1 MNIQL
6 ALVCDHAIIDQ
17 HGKLSVL
24 GIFDRIWVERFPA
37 IHPRL
42 HLVLRLKGRRT
53 EVGDHAVLI
62 QLADDAGRE
71 VLRGEG
77 NVQIG
82 EPPAGVVDIEAAA
95 VLAFDVPL
103 ERTGIYTFEIT
114 VDGAHAASVP
124 ITVAQ
129 MPVPAH
135 PAPPQ
140 LPPLPPLPPMPPTPP
155 IIN

>member
-1 MNIQL
+1 MNVHL

-53 EVGDHAVLI
+53 EVGDHTVLI
-62 QLADDAGRE
+62 QLVDDTGRE
-71 VLRGEG
+71 ILRGEG

-82 EPPAGVVDIEAAA
+82 EPPAGILDIEAAA

-103 ERTGIYTFEIT
+103 ERAGVYTFEIA
-114 VDGAHAASVP
+114 VDGARVASVP
-124 ITVAQ
+124 IAVAQ
-129 MPVPAH
+129 MPSSAH
-135 PAPPQ
+135 PAP
-140 LPPLPPLPPMPPTPP
+140 PPMPPTPP
-155 IIN
+155 TIN

>member
-1 MNIQL
+1 MNVQL

-53 EVGDHAVLI
+53 EVGNHGVLI
-62 QLADDAGRE
+62 QLVDDGGRE
-71 VLRGEG
+71 ILRGEG
-77 NVQIG
+77 SVQIG

-103 ERTGIYTFEIT
+103 EKPGVYSFEIS
-114 VDGAHAASVP
+114 VDGSRVASVP

-129 MPVPAH
+129 MPASAH
-135 PAPPQ
+135 PAPP
-140 LPPLPPLPPMPPTPP
+140 PLPPTPP
-155 IIN
+155 TIN

>member
-1 MNIQL
+1 VNVQL

-53 EVGDHAVLI
+53 EVGDHTVLI
-62 QLADDAGRE
+62 QLVDDTGRE
-71 VLRGEG
+71 ILRGEG

-82 EPPAGVVDIEAAA
+82 EPPAGIVDIEAAA

-103 ERTGIYTFEIT
+103 ERTGVYTFEIA
-114 VDGAHAASVP
+114 VDGARVASVP
-124 ITVAQ
+124 IAVAQ
-129 MPVPAH
+129 MPSSAY
-135 PAPPQ
+135 PAPP
-140 LPPLPPLPPMPPTPP
+140 PPMPPTPP
-155 IIN
+155 TIN

>member
-1 MNIQL
+1 MNVQL

-53 EVGDHAVLI
+53 EVGDHTVLI
-62 QLADDAGRE
+62 QLVDDTGRE
-71 VLRGEG
+71 ILRGEG

-82 EPPAGVVDIEAAA
+82 EPPAGVLEIEAAA

-103 ERTGIYTFEIT
+103 DKPGVYTFEIA
-114 VDGAHAASVP
+114 VDGARVASVP
-124 ITVAQ
+124 ITVTQ
-129 MPVPAH
+129 MAAPAH
-135 PAPPQ
+135 PAPPS
-140 LPPLPPLPPMPPTPP
+140 PMPPVPP
-155 IIN
+155 TIN

>member
-1 MNIQL
+1 VNVQL

-53 EVGDHAVLI
+53 EVGDHGVLI
-62 QLADDAGRE
+62 QLMDDVGRE

-103 ERTGIYTFEIT
+103 EHAGVYTFEIA
-114 VDGAHAASVP
+114 VDGAHAAAVP
-124 ITVAQ
+124 ITVTQ
-129 MPVPAH
+129 MPATTH
-135 PAPPQ
+135 SAPP
-140 LPPLPPLPPMPPTPP
+140 PPLPPTPPT
-155 IIN
+155 IN

>member
-1 MNIQL
+1 MNVQL

-53 EVGDHAVLI
+53 EIGDHTVLI
-62 QLADDAGRE
+62 QLVDMQGQE
-71 VLRGEG
+71 ILRGEG
-77 NVQIG
+77 NVAIG
-82 EPPAGVVDIEAAA
+82 EPPAGVLDIEAAA

-103 ERTGIYTFEIT
+103 EKAGVYTFEIA
-114 VDGAHAASVP
+114 VDGARSASVP
-124 ITVAQ
+124 ITVAHMQ
-129 MPVPAH
+129 TPAH

-140 LPPLPPLPPMPPTPP
+140 PPLPPTPP

>member
-1 MNIQL
+1 MNVQL

-53 EVGDHAVLI
+53 EVGDHTVLI
-62 QLADDAGRE
+62 QLVDEVGRE
-71 VLRGEG
+71 ILRGEG

-82 EPPAGVVDIEAAA
+82 EPPAGILDIEAAA

-103 ERTGIYTFEIT
+103 EKAGIYTFEIA
-114 VDGAHAASVP
+114 VDGAHVASVP

-129 MPVPAH
+129 MPSSAH
-135 PAPPQ
+135 HAPP
-140 LPPLPPLPPMPPTPP
+140 PPLPPTPPT
-155 IIN
+155 IN

>member
-1 MNIQL
+1 MNVHL

-53 EVGDHAVLI
+53 EIGDHTVLI
-62 QLADDAGRE
+62 QLVDAQLQE
-71 VLRGEG
+71 ILRGEG
-77 NVQIG
+77 NVAIG

-103 ERTGIYTFEIT
+103 ERPGVYTFEIA

-124 ITVAQ
+124 ISVTQ
-129 MPVPAH
+129 MPAPAH

-140 LPPLPPLPPMPPTPP
+140 PPLPPAPPL
-155 IIN
+155 IN

>member
-1 MNIQL
+1 VNVQL

-53 EVGDHAVLI
+53 EVGDHTVLI
-62 QLADDAGRE
+62 QLVDDTGRE
-71 VLRGEG
+71 ILRGEG

-82 EPPAGVVDIEAAA
+82 EPPAGIVDIEAAA

-103 ERTGIYTFEIT
+103 ERVGVYTFEIA
-114 VDGAHAASVP
+114 VDGARVASVP
-124 ITVAQ
+124 IGVAQ
-129 MPVPAH
+129 MPSSAH
-135 PAPPQ
+135 PAPP
-140 LPPLPPLPPMPPTPP
+140 PPMPPTPP
-155 IIN
+155 TIN